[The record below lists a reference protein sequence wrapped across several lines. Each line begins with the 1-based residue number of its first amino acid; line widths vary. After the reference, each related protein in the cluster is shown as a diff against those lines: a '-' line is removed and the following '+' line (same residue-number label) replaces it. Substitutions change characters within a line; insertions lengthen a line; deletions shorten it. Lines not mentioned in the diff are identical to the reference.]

1 METVSDIIR
10 ILKKKIKCY
19 IHRTYSQGNPTLK
32 SALGSKTKIFYVIR
46 SKKKF
51 SFVNCGN
58 KT

>member
-10 ILKKKIKCY
+10 ILQKKKIKCY

-46 SKKKF
+46 SKKKILI
-51 SFVNCGN
+51 C
-58 KT
+58 KLRK